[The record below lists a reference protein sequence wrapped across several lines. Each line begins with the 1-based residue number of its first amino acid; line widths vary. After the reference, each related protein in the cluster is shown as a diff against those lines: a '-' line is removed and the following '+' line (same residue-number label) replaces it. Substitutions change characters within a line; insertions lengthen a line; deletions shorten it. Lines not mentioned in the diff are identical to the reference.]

1 MLNFFRLAIPN
12 DTPMSSNELLLRPEE
27 KRLNVFPIRY
37 PRIWEFYKRA
47 LASFWVANE
56 LDLSKDPADW
66 KKLTNNERHFISHVL
81 GFFASADGIVND
93 NLAER
98 FGNEV
103 CIREAK
109 FFYDLQKTME
119 NVHNEMYSLLI
130 DTLITDPKEKDTLL
144 HAADNIPCV
153 QAKAE
158 WAKKWIDSSESF
170 AVRLVAFAVVE
181 GIFFSGSFCA
191 IFWLKKRGLM
201 PGLCISNTLIARDE
215 GMHQQFATHLYSE
228 MLQEKLSE
236 DVVHK
241 IVSDAVE
248 HEITFCTDALPVS
261 LIGMNSTDM
270 GQYIKFVADRLL
282 TELGVSKLYNAANPF
297 DWMEFIALE
306 NKTNFF
312 EHRVSEY
319 QKVGAK
325 QDVHDHSFSLD
336 SEF

>member
-1 MLNFFRLAIPN
+1 MPS
-12 DTPMSSNELLLRPEE
+12 TELLLRPEE

-37 PRIWEFYKRA
+37 PRMWDFYKKA

-56 LDLSKDPADW
+56 IDLSRDPADRQT
-66 KKLTNNERHFISHVL
+66 LTDGERHFISHVL

-130 DTLITDPKEKDTLL
+130 DTLITDPREKDRVL

-153 QAKAE
+153 RSKAE
-158 WAKKWIDSSESF
+158 WAKKWIHSSDCF
-170 AVRLVAFAVVE
+170 AARLVAFAVVE

-215 GMHQQFATHLYSE
+215 GMHQQFATHLYAE
-228 MLQEKLSE
+228 VLQEKLSE
-236 DVVHK
+236 DVVHS
-241 IVSDAVE
+241 IVADAVE
-248 HEITFCTDALPVS
+248 HEIAFCTDALPVS
-261 LIGMNSTDM
+261 LIGMNADDM

-282 TELGVSKLYNAANPF
+282 SELGVAELYRVTNPF

-306 NKTNFF
+306 NKTNFLNT
-312 EHRVSEY
+312 
-319 QKVGAK
+319 A
-325 QDVHDHSFSLD
+325 SL
-336 SEF
+336 SIKR

>member
-1 MLNFFRLAIPN
+1 MPV
-12 DTPMSSNELLLRPEE
+12 SELLLRPEE

-37 PRIWEFYKRA
+37 PKIWEFYKKS
-47 LASFWVANE
+47 LASFWVAGE
-56 LDLSKDPADW
+56 IDLSKDPADW
-66 KKLTNNERHFISHVL
+66 SKLTDNERHFISHVL

-98 FGNEV
+98 FGAEV
-103 CIREAK
+103 TIREAK

-130 DTLITDPKEKDTLL
+130 DTLIKDPNEKETLL
-144 HAADNIPCV
+144 HASEHIPCV
-153 QAKAE
+153 QEKAK
-158 WAKKWIDSSESF
+158 WAQQWIDSSESF

-201 PGLCISNTLIARDE
+201 PGLCVSNTLIARDE
-215 GMHQQFATHLYSE
+215 GMHQQFATYLYSE
-228 MLQEKLSE
+228 MLKEKLPE
-236 DVVHK
+236 KVIHE
-241 IVSDAVE
+241 IVSSAVD
-248 HEITFCTDALPVS
+248 HEVTFCTDALPVS

-270 GQYIKFVADRLL
+270 KTYIMFVADRLL
-282 TELGVSKLYNAANPF
+282 TELGVSKLYNVSNPF
-297 DWMEFIALE
+297 DWMELIALE

-319 QKVGAK
+319 QKVGAT
-325 QDVHDHSFSLD
+325 QTAHEFALD
-336 SEF
+336 AEF